1 MSSRI
6 ILASMLFSV
15 MLKEY
20 YWVKRNPPLTHLVSI
35 KNGFLERPSRPHHQQ
50 STLGKT
56 KRLMCFSTFVCRLSP
71 MNCLFLV
78 IYYFQKT
85 FIPPLPCMSKDVMAL
100 VWRSEVS
107 FQDWVLCFH
116 HLGSG
121 DWTQIFRVGRK
132 CLWPWVISPA
142 APTPL
147 STVLFGFAGVT
158 LSVESSIDCIK
169 KTFIAEGSKHCSGYW
184 RWVWQSTKQITNT
197 SNWRGTWSDELC
209 QGEGR

>member
-1 MSSRI
+1 MVFWKGPADLTISNPLWGKRRDLCAFLHSFAVFPLWIAYSWSSI
-6 ILASMLFSV
+6 
-15 MLKEY
+15 
-20 YWVKRNPPLTHLVSI
+20 
-35 KNGFLERPSRPHHQQ
+35 
-50 STLGKT
+50 
-56 KRLMCFSTFVCRLSP
+56 TF
-71 MNCLFLV
+71 
-78 IYYFQKT
+78 KKH
-85 FIPPLPCMSKDVMAL
+85 FIPPLPCMSKDVTTL

-147 STVLFGFAGVT
+147 STVLFGFAGVA